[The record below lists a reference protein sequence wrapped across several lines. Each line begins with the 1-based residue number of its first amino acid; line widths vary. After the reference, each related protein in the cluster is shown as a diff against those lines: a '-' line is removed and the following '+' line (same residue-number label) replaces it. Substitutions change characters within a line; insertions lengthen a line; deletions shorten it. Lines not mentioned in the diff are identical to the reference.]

1 MKLKIYLLTKD
12 SKSDRRSV
20 SNNELYEN
28 LISKENGVNPF
39 LAIMNYKIS
48 FKTWLKKTR
57 QNNLEDKVE
66 TTPIEGRRVKVEIEL
81 EEFFSET
88 DDEEL

>member
-1 MKLKIYLLTKD
+1 
-12 SKSDRRSV
+12 
-20 SNNELYEN
+20 
-28 LISKENGVNPF
+28 
-39 LAIMNYKIS
+39 MNYKIS

-57 QNNLEDKVE
+57 QNILEDKVE

>member
-1 MKLKIYLLTKD
+1 MRRKYGCMKINKKMQIFELKTQFKIYLLTKD

-48 FKTWLKKTR
+48 FKTWIKKTR
-57 QNNLEDKVE
+57 
-66 TTPIEGRRVKVEIEL
+66 
-81 EEFFSET
+81 
-88 DDEEL
+88 